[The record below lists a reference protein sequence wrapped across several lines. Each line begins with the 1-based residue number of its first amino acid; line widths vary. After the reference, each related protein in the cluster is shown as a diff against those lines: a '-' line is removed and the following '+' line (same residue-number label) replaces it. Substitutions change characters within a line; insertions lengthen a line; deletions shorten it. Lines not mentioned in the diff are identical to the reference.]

1 MTQIKQIIYPMQHL
15 RASEESVGH
24 QKDIVRIVIIVV
36 NYLRNLREKLC
47 HADDAD
53 LADYLSPLRKYLWTS
68 EKSVGKQKDIV
79 RIVIIVVKQLGCPVR
94 CTNFSSLS

>member
-1 MTQIKQIIYPMQHL
+1 MRNHVTRMTQIKQIIYPMQHL

-36 NYLRNLREKLC
+36 NYLRNLRNLREKSC

-53 LADYLSPLRKYLWTS
+53 LADNLSHATS
-68 EKSVGKQKDIV
+68 ASI
-79 RIVIIVVKQLGCPVR
+79 
-94 CTNFSSLS
+94 